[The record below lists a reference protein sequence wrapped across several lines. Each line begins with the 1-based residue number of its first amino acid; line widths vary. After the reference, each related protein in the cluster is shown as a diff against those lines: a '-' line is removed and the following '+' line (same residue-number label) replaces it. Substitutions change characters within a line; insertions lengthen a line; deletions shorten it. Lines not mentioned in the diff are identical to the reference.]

1 MTGNHAPL
9 RDGDP
14 RRLGRYTVIGRLG
27 EGGMGTVYLATA
39 PDGVPVAVKVVR
51 IDLAHDEQFRRRFR
65 SEVNRA
71 RQVPP
76 FCTAEVLD
84 AAPDDERPYL
94 VVEYVDGPSLA
105 AVVRDRGPL
114 SQANLHGLAIG
125 VATALTAIHG
135 AGVVHRDL
143 KPNNVL
149 LAAGS
154 PKVIDFGI
162 AHSPQATTGHTR
174 TDQVVGTVAY
184 MAPERFGPE
193 SSGSTTP
200 AADIFSWGAVIAYAG
215 TGRNP
220 FGSDAAPVVAARI
233 LTQPPDLTG
242 LSGPLRDLV
251 EQALAKD
258 PAERPTARELIDRL
272 LTAAPAQSALAR
284 QPELLAAVEE
294 AQATDVA
301 TALDGAGSPGT
312 VAAPG
317 AAPAHP
323 APPSP
328 AAPSPG
334 AGVGAGAGL
343 STDATTRFDDGAVP
357 HVPAA
362 AAPVAAAAA
371 PLPVS
376 PAPAG
381 DGPTSG
387 PPPAPPGPS
396 SGRWGRVTLV
406 VVAVVALV
414 TSLTVAGLMYGVI
427 PLPDR
432 SPQAQSSS
440 SAAPT
445 SPAASPSGAADQVL
459 FFDRLT
465 SENRWQPREDKDND
479 TTCAFQNA
487 LVVTRQSV
495 GSYRCP
501 GARDQLTDFTMTV
514 DVRLQTAA
522 SCAGIWFR
530 FDTGGYVLRVCADGY
545 YVLTHGVGGPSAVT
559 TVGTYPFA
567 ALLGVNDLVK
577 VGIVAKGP
585 DMTFTRDGQPLG
597 TYKDPTFDVGRVV
610 LGIFPDP
617 KTTADP
623 PFSVAFTNIEVRV
636 PTP

>member
-39 PDGVPVAVKVVR
+39 PDGAPVAVKVVR
-51 IDLAHDEQFRRRFR
+51 TDLAHDEQFRRRFR

-193 SSGSTTP
+193 GSGSTTP

-233 LTQPPDLTG
+233 LTQPPDLSG

-251 EQALAKD
+251 AQALAKD

-272 LTAAPAQSALAR
+272 LTAGPAQSALAR
-284 QPELLAAVEE
+284 QPDLLAAVEE
-294 AQATDVA
+294 VQATDVA
-301 TALDGAGSPGT
+301 PALDSAAPPG
-312 VAAPG
+312 VAAGLSADAG
-317 AAPAHP
+317 AA
-323 APPSP
+323 
-328 AAPSPG
+328 
-334 AGVGAGAGL
+334 AGVSGDPPGVSGVAAGV
-343 STDATTRFDDGAVP
+343 STDATTRLDDSALP
-357 HVPAA
+357 HVLAA
-362 AAPVAAAAA
+362 SASAPAPVPA
-371 PLPVS
+371 PAPVS
-376 PAPAG
+376 PAPFA
-381 DGPTSG
+381 DASASA
-387 PPPAPPGPS
+387 PPPSS
-396 SGRWGRVTLV
+396 SGRFGRIALA
-406 VVAVVALV
+406 VVAVVALL
-414 TSLTVAGLMYGVI
+414 TSLAVAGLTYGII

-440 SAAPT
+440 ATATSA
-445 SPAASPSGAADQVL
+445 AASPSGAADRVL
-459 FFDRLT
+459 FSDRLT
-465 SENRWQPREDKDND
+465 SEQLWQPRDDKDND
-479 TTCAFQNA
+479 ATCAFQNA

-501 GARDQLTDFTMTV
+501 GPRNEVTEFAMTV

-522 SCAGIWFR
+522 SCAAVWFR

-545 YVLTHGVGGPSAVT
+545 HLATHGVGGPAAVT
-559 TVGTYPFA
+559 TVDSYPFA
-567 ALLGVNDLVK
+567 APLAVQAVAK
-577 VGIVAKGP
+577 VGIVARGA

-597 TYKDPTFDVGRVV
+597 TYHDPTFERGRVV
-610 LGIFPDP
+610 LGVFPDP
-617 KTTADP
+617 KTTAAP

-636 PTP
+636 PSA

>member
-14 RRLGRYTVIGRLG
+14 RRLGRYTVVGRLG

-51 IDLAHDEQFRRRFR
+51 TDLAHDEQFRRRFR

-233 LTQPPDLTG
+233 LTQPPDLSG
-242 LSGPLRDLV
+242 LSGPLRELV
-251 EQALAKD
+251 AQALAKD
-258 PAERPTARELIDRL
+258 PAERPTARELVDRL
-272 LTAAPAQSALAR
+272 LTAGPAQSALAR
-284 QPELLAAVEE
+284 QPDLLAAVEE
-294 AQATDVA
+294 VQATDVA
-301 TALDGAGSPGT
+301 PALDPVAAPGVGAAGLSADAGAAAGLAPDATTRLDDSALPHVLAASAPVPAPIPVSAAT
-312 VAAPG
+312 VAAP
-317 AAPAHP
+317 
-323 APPSP
+323 
-328 AAPSPG
+328 
-334 AGVGAGAGL
+334 
-343 STDATTRFDDGAVP
+343 
-357 HVPAA
+357 
-362 AAPVAAAAA
+362 
-371 PLPVS
+371 LP
-376 PAPAG
+376 
-381 DGPTSG
+381 
-387 PPPAPPGPS
+387 PS
-396 SGRWGRVTLV
+396 SGRFGRITLA
-406 VVAVVALV
+406 VVAVVALL
-414 TSLTVAGLMYGVI
+414 TSLAVAGLMYGII

-432 SPQAQSSS
+432 GPQAQAS
-440 SAAPT
+440 SAPAT
-445 SPAASPSGAADQVL
+445 SGAASPSGAADRVL
-459 FFDRLT
+459 FTDRLT
-465 SENRWQPREDKDND
+465 SEQLWQPRDDKEND
-479 TTCAFQNA
+479 ATCAFQNA

-501 GARDQLTDFTMTV
+501 GPRNEVADFAMTV

-522 SCAGIWFR
+522 SCAAIWFR

-545 YVLTHGVGGPSAVT
+545 HVATHGVGGPAAVT
-559 TVGTYPFA
+559 TVEDYPFA
-567 ALLGVNDLVK
+567 APLAVQAVAK
-577 VGIVAKGP
+577 VGIEARGA

-597 TYKDPTFDVGRVV
+597 TYHDPTFDRGRVV
-610 LGIFPDP
+610 IGIFPDP
-617 KTTADP
+617 KTTAAP

-636 PTP
+636 PSA